1 MSEQIIQTVQRAMGE
16 AGVPALLVSDIINVR
31 WMTGFT
37 GSFGFCVLTPT
48 ERLFISDSR
57 YSVQA
62 SQQVKDMRVV
72 TFGSP
77 DTLFDVFRRE
87 MGTLGILELAVE
99 PSVSWGTYTTWTEKL
114 AGIHLKSAGTL
125 LTKLRQVKFDFEIA
139 KIREACK
146 LADACVEHAVR
157 MLKPGIVEYDIGL
170 EIEFF
175 FRRQGA
181 KLGFEPIVASGPNSA
196 KPHARPGDR
205 KLEVGDFVTLD
216 LGCELDG
223 YCSDITRTFVIK
235 SATDRHR
242 EIYDQVLRAEV
253 ECCEMMVAGANG
265 RDVDLHAR
273 AVLDEKDMAKY
284 FGHSLGHGLGCEV
297 HDPGRLHLSADQP
310 LVVGNVFTIEP
321 GVYIEGF
328 GGVRVEDDVVV
339 TEGGPEILTQ
349 YDKSFTVLD

>member
-1 MSEQIIQTVQRAMGE
+1 MSQQIIDTVQRGMAA
-16 AGVPALLVSDIINVR
+16 AGIPALLVSDIINVR
-31 WMTGFT
+31 WLTGFS
-37 GSFGFCVLTPT
+37 GSFGFCILTPT

-57 YSVQA
+57 YTVQA
-62 SQQVKDMRVV
+62 AQQVSDLRVV

-87 MGTLGILELAVE
+87 MTALGITELAVE
-99 PSVSWGTYTTWTEKL
+99 PSVAWGTFHTWTEKL
-114 AGIHLKSAGTL
+114 AGIRL
-125 LTKLRQVKFDFEIA
+125 LSSGSLLSGLRQVKFDFEIA

-146 LADACVEHAVR
+146 LADACVEHAMR
-157 MLKPGIVEYDIGL
+157 MIRPGIVEYDIGL

-223 YCSDITRTFVIK
+223 YCSDITRTFVVK
-235 SATDRHR
+235 SASDRHR
-242 EIYDQVLRAEV
+242 EIYDQVLRAEM
-253 ECCEMMVAGANG
+253 ECCAMMVAGGNG
-265 RDVDLHAR
+265 REVDLHAR

-321 GVYIEGF
+321 GVYVEGF

-339 TEGGPEILTQ
+339 TATGPDILTQ
-349 YDKSFTVLD
+349 FDKSFTVVD